1 LTKEEDGCCKMKGA
15 FDMKT
20 MNKEYSILFN
30 EITDVSEELVKLT
43 NDLSNVVGRLMY
55 AQQRTEEMFIE
66 EEMEGKD
73 SFDIELIK

>member
-1 LTKEEDGCCKMKGA
+1 
-15 FDMKT
+15 MKT